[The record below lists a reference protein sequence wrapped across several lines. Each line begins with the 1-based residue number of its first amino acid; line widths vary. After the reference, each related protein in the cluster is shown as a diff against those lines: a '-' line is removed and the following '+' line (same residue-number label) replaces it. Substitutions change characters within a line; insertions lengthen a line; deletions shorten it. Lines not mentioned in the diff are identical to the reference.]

1 MQPTRLRTRLLLAF
15 AALFLILAAVVY
27 GLNVWSFNRGFSS
40 YLQQQS
46 LTRLRPLA
54 LLLADYYTQHRTW
67 DGIVADPRLLGRMAY
82 QSSDVARHVVIK
94 PQHAQLF
101 GPPPPPGIALL
112 DAQRRVLIGP
122 STAPDLDAMLP
133 VMVGGVAVGFLG
145 MSPAPGFTEAIDNA
159 FAHQQRSAFALTASV
174 MVCISVIAAILM
186 GRWLGR
192 PIGEVAR
199 ALHALSRG
207 QREVCVPVTRGD
219 ELGLLAQDVNRLA
232 LALDASRQ
240 ARQAW
245 FMDIAHE
252 LRAPLTV
259 LRGEIEAVEQ
269 GVRRADMRSM
279 QSLREEVYRLALL
292 VDDLHLL
299 SQADAGALRCSPR
312 EIDLA
317 ALIDEHVARFDDAV
331 AAQGLSLQV
340 ALESAPVWGDPERLR
355 QLFSNLMQNTL
366 RYTSAPGTLRIA
378 VARVGRGVH
387 VVWEDSAPGV
397 RDVDLPRL
405 GERFF
410 QPTRARGGTHAGTGI
425 GLSIVR
431 MIAEAHDMSLVA
443 SSSELGGV
451 RWELRAE
458 LLGEPV

>member
-15 AALFLILAAVVY
+15 SALFLILAAVVY

-54 LLLADYYTQHRTW
+54 RALADYYARHGTW
-67 DGIVADPRLLGRMAY
+67 EGFVADPRLLGRLAR
-82 QSSDVARHVVIK
+82 QSSEDARPGSLH
-94 PQHAQLF
+94 
-101 GPPPPPGIALL
+101 GPHEPSFDLPPPPGITLL
-112 DAQRRVLIGP
+112 DAQRRMLVGP
-122 STAPDLDAMLP
+122 TGTRDIEATLP
-133 VMVGGVAVGFLG
+133 VTVGDAAVGYLG
-145 MSPAPGFTEAIDNA
+145 MAPAPGFTEVVDSA
-159 FAHQQRSAFALTASV
+159 FAHQQRSSFALTASV

-199 ALHALSRG
+199 ALHALARG
-207 QREVCVPVTRGD
+207 QCEVRVAVTRGD
-219 ELGLLAQDVNRLA
+219 ELGQLAQDVNRLA
-232 LALDASRQ
+232 VALDASRQ

-252 LRAPLTV
+252 LRTPLTV

-269 GVRRADMRSM
+269 GVRRADVRSM

-312 EIDLA
+312 EVDLA
-317 ALIDEHVARFDDAV
+317 ALIDEHVARFGEALST
-331 AAQGLSLQV
+331 QGISLQLT
-340 ALESAPVWGDPERLR
+340 LESAPVWGDPERLR
-355 QLFSNLMQNTL
+355 QLLSNLMQNTL
-366 RYTSAPGTLRIA
+366 RYTVGPGALHIA
-378 VARVGRGVH
+378 VTRVGQCVH

-410 QPTRARGGTHAGTGI
+410 QPTRMEGRVHAGSGI

-431 MIAEAHDMSLVA
+431 VIAEAHDMSLVA
-443 SSSELGGV
+443 SSSELGGL
-451 RWELRAE
+451 RWELRAS
-458 LLGEPV
+458 LQGDPS